1 MRKNKK
7 TLLTRADETKIIDT
21 FCKKE
26 AVDNFSVVMSY
37 DDIKAKNYSLSASQ
51 FFEVKIDYVD
61 ISPEQF
67 SKQLQEFSLK
77 LDELSDQSSETE
89 LEIKKQLSLL
99 NYE

>member
-1 MRKNKK
+1 
-7 TLLTRADETKIIDT
+7 
-21 FCKKE
+21 
-26 AVDNFSVVMSY
+26 
-37 DDIKAKNYSLSASQ
+37 
-51 FFEVKIDYVD
+51 D